1 MDYDGCSDGRNIAG
15 LLRACMA
22 FGKMVPEAGGR
33 RGVSAGKKAARRIH
47 KCWYCGIV
55 LLLGCYLIYALV
67 HPEKF

>member
-1 MDYDGCSDGRNIAG
+1 MDAHILDTTEFYDGCSDGRNIAG

-47 KCWYCGIV
+47 KCWYWVGSCCCWAAI
-55 LLLGCYLIYALV
+55 
-67 HPEKF
+67 

>member
-33 RGVSAGKKAARRIH
+33 ARIEIQEA
-47 KCWYCGIV
+47 KYMILLGIIV
-55 LLLGCYLIYALV
+55 LLLGGYLVYALT